1 MSRKQYY
8 TWLAGVAL
16 AVVLYA
22 GALQVESVVFAVSLA
37 VLASVV
43 AFGPLFWW
51 GPKLSRWP
59 KQSDERIEWIHY
71 RAGWYSYFLLLAW
84 ALLYQVLGAASESVA
99 ETHPVY
105 VLGLFA
111 VIFTNFGIL
120 AWLKRRT

>member
-1 MSRKQYY
+1 MSRKPYY
-8 TWLAGVAL
+8 VWLAGVTL
-16 AVVLYA
+16 AVVLYT
-22 GALQVESVVFAVSLA
+22 GALQVDSPVLAISLA
-37 VLASVV
+37 ILAAAL

-59 KQSDERIEWIHY
+59 KQSDERIEQIHY
-71 RAGWYSYFLLLAW
+71 QAGWYSYFLLLAW
-84 ALLYQVLGAASESVA
+84 VLLYQVLGTASESVS

-105 VLGLFA
+105 VFGLFV